1 MVHQPGIVYAT
12 TSDGLELP
20 IIDITHPTFAIPD
33 DPASR
38 AALIK
43 EYNEKT
49 AGDTRGPIFLR
60 RLFMKLGAR
69 RSRLLR
75 ALIEPAGSF
84 LGGLTTYIMKLG
96 PDNLPDGFNT
106 PLDQRIVGS
115 PHARFVRLRLQH
127 CAMMLVDGLD
137 PLLAAQ
143 PKASLHF
150 LSIGGGPAMDC
161 INALLLFQKTR
172 PDLLTRPIH
181 IHVCDLDNKG
191 PAFGANAVKALLSA
205 GAPLQGLNLTF
216 DTRLYNW
223 DDTTTLTALLNTIEP
238 DAIVATSSEGALFE
252 YSSDQAIIAN
262 LRALHPRTKLVVGS
276 VTSSLPI
283 RREQIKAMRFAI
295 HPRGLE
301 GFRPLAELA
310 EYTIDRAEVT
320 PLSDHLLMRPR

>member
-12 TSDGLELP
+12 TADGLDLP
-20 IIDITHPTFAIPD
+20 IIDITHPAFAIPD

-38 AALIK
+38 AALIE

-49 AGDTRGPIFLR
+49 AADTRGPVFLR

-69 RSRLLR
+69 RSQLLR
-75 ALIEPAGSF
+75 ALLEPAGSF

-96 PDNLPDGFNT
+96 PANLPDGFNT

-143 PKASLHF
+143 PQAPLHF
-150 LSIGGGPAMDC
+150 ISIGGGPAMDC
-161 INALLLFQKTR
+161 INTLLLFRKTK
-172 PDLLTRPIH
+172 PALLSRPIH
-181 IHVCDLDNKG
+181 IHVCDLDSKG

-205 GAPLQGLNLTF
+205 DAPLQDLDLTF
-216 DTRLYNW
+216 DHRPYNW
-223 DDTTTLTALLNTIEP
+223 NDTATLTALLNALEQ
-238 DAIVATSSEGALFE
+238 DAIIAASSEGALFE
-252 YSSDQAIIAN
+252 YGSDEAIIAN
-262 LRALHPRTKLVVGS
+262 LRALHSRAALVVGS
-276 VTSSLPI
+276 ITSNQPM
-283 RREQIKAMRFAI
+283 RRAQIQATRFAI

-301 GFRPLAELA
+301 GFRPLAEKA
-310 EYTIDRAEVT
+310 SYTIDRAEIT
-320 PLSDHLLMRPR
+320 PLSDHVTLRPR